1 MTACARERDSQPPVW
16 GSWCV
21 VTDEAAA
28 ATAAAMLTEAETEAT
43 AAFETMTKTD
53 GNMREQENSIRILQF
68 TYELHTNAHSH
79 KHIDTLTCLY
89 TLTHTLT
96 IISFCGNWLVLAN
109 EVSNIIKTIK

>member
-28 ATAAAMLTEAETEAT
+28 ATAAATFTEAETKAA

-53 GNMREQENSIRILQF
+53 GI
-68 TYELHTNAHSH
+68 TYELHTNAYRRKH
-79 KHIDTLTCLY
+79 KDTLTCLY
-89 TLTHTLT
+89 THTHT
-96 IISFCGNWLVLAN
+96 
-109 EVSNIIKTIK
+109 